1 MKTKDS
7 SGKKKILNFFKYDSW
22 KTRLERGLCFK
33 VNFNSYAVDGKSRVK
48 YIKENRVK
56 KNAFLSIFFYIYQ
69 NYIKQS
75 ATQCFFVR
83 NELRTRKRFRFCA
96 PHSET

>member
-1 MKTKDS
+1 MP
-7 SGKKKILNFFKYDSW
+7 F
-22 KTRLERGLCFK
+22 CQ
-33 VNFNSYAVDGKSRVK
+33 
-48 YIKENRVK
+48 YI
-56 KNAFLSIFFYIYQ
+56 FYIYQ

-96 PHSET
+96 PHAQRNMDA

>member
-1 MKTKDS
+1 MS
-7 SGKKKILNFFKYDSW
+7 FCQY
-22 KTRLERGLCFK
+22 
-33 VNFNSYAVDGKSRVK
+33 
-48 YIKENRVK
+48 
-56 KNAFLSIFFYIYQ
+56 FLYIYQ

-96 PHSET
+96 PHAQRNMDA